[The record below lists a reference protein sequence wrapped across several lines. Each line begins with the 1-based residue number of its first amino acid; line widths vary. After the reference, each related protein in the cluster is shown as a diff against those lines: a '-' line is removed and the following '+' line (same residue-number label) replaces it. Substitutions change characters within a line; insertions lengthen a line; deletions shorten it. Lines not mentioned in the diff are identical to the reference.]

1 MASSRLTARPVVP
14 VLVRAAMLGSFV
26 MSPLGCGDDDGTGD
40 SGNSTDV
47 APTAGPCAHADGAN
61 LPECMST
68 GQNDDGDDGDGDSTA
83 TSGATS
89 DSMTT
94 SGPPTTTD
102 MAPTAGPCVHADGSQ
117 LPECQEDSSG
127 TATGDDT
134 GSDTGSGSE
143 SGSSSSG

>member
-1 MASSRLTARPVVP
+1 MASSKLTTRPSVP

-26 MSPLGCGDDDGTGD
+26 ISPLGCGDDDGTGD

-68 GQNDDGDDGDGDSTA
+68 GQGDDGDSTA
-83 TSGATS
+83 TSEGATT
-89 DSMTT
+89 DTMTT

-117 LPECQEDSSG
+117 LPECQDGSG
-127 TATGDDT
+127 TATGDES
-134 GSDTGSGSE
+134 GSGTGSGSE
-143 SGSSSSG
+143 SGSGSGSSSSG